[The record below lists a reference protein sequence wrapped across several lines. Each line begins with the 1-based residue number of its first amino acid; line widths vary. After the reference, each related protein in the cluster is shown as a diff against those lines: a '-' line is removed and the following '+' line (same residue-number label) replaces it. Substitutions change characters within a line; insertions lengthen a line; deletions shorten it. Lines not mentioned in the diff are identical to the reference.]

1 MRRPAWAQHLLG
13 PQLASPSS
21 LGPGSS
27 KAQKA
32 ASLICPARDAVQHQQ
47 SLPPRWPHFSRC
59 AGPRVQ
65 REGSRAPE
73 RGQEGLA
80 CRV

>member
-1 MRRPAWAQHLLG
+1 MRRPAWASTSPG

-32 ASLICPARDAVQHQQ
+32 GSLVCPARDALQHQQ

-59 AGPRVQ
+59 AGPRVWG
-65 REGSRAPE
+65 EGSRAPE
-73 RGQEGLA
+73 RGQEGLV
-80 CRV
+80 CHV